1 MEHIGERH
9 DEQIERLEDLVRELI
24 GAAESLR
31 RDAADA
37 HAAAS
42 SAHRR
47 IDRLVAETDPQDESR
62 G

>member
-1 MEHIGERH
+1 VFGAPEW
-9 DEQIERLEDLVRELI
+9 VR
-24 GAAESLR
+24 R
-31 RDAADA
+31 PAADA

-47 IDRLVAETDPQDESR
+47 IDRLVAEPDAQDESR